1 MRPQG
6 AANAG
11 LLREPS
17 DSDGQVSLI
26 VKAIKLLNEHLLNHY
41 GRRFNYGLGMTK
53 KIDSRTAT
61 PRLFVKLPFKGSAEN
76 FFQCSSLLSS
86 PQRTRTRSS
95 IFRIMQMHS
104 VARWMAQVLT
114 RRG

>member
-26 VKAIKLLNEHLLNHY
+26 VEAIKLLNEHLLNHY

-76 FFQCSSLLSS
+76 YFQCSSLLSS
-86 PQRTRTRSS
+86 PLLNEQELGRLSLESCRCIQWQGGWRKC
-95 IFRIMQMHS
+95 
-104 VARWMAQVLT
+104 
-114 RRG
+114 

>member
-41 GRRFNYGLGMTK
+41 DRRFN
-53 KIDSRTAT
+53 
-61 PRLFVKLPFKGSAEN
+61 
-76 FFQCSSLLSS
+76 
-86 PQRTRTRSS
+86 
-95 IFRIMQMHS
+95 
-104 VARWMAQVLT
+104 
-114 RRG
+114 